1 MGNMFQI
8 QCGDALIGRCWDCIT
23 GQAFYVCQLQDNLKA
38 LNTASDQLRDL
49 RNDVMRMIINEQ
61 RPQTV
66 QLDQVGG
73 WLSRVDAVIAE
84 VNTLLSKST
93 QETQKM
99 CLAGCCSRNCY
110 SSYIFGKSV
119 AGTLEHVVGLMAEGD
134 FKEVVIRAPAFQL
147 QDDLEALKTARQEL
161 WALKE
166 DVKRKV
172 ALEEGQQK
180 KALQQVQLWLTMA
193 EVMVTEAEELERDG
207 PQQIQKLLVGD
218 ISNYMF
224 VGRVA
229 KKLEDLI
236 ALKAKGDFK
245 ELVERTLPDPVVV
258 RNYKPTVG
266 TETTLGE
273 AWSCLME
280 DEVGIVG
287 IYGMGGVGKTTLL
300 TQINNM
306 FATTP
311 NNFDLVIWAV
321 VSKDLKPEKIQEQIW
336 KNIGFFDEKW
346 ERKSLREKGDDI
358 FHVLSRKKFVLLLDD
373 IWQRVDLGEIGVA
386 LPTRQNK
393 SKIVFTTRSRR
404 VGRQMDAEKMIKV
417 KPLEWEKAWA
427 LFQLKVGCIDP
438 NFLPLAQDVAK
449 KCRGLPIALI
459 TIGHAMA
466 SRNTVEEWKHALE
479 VLRSSASSSQGMEDE
494 VFQEMEVE
502 VFSLLKF
509 SYDSLRSD
517 KVKSCFLYCSLFP
530 EDFKII
536 KDELADYWIYENF
549 CSRNEAYSIIGS
561 LVGVCLLEEEGQCVK
576 MHDVIRDMAVWIAC
590 KCEKEKHK
598 FFVKAGSQLIEVP
611 DVGEWEGSRR
621 MSLMANSFKGIH
633 IFPRCPDLFTLFLSA
648 NHGLCEINDN
658 FFQFMDALTVLDLSS
673 TGINELPKGISK
685 LNSLQYLNLS
695 RTCIKQLPVGI
706 SKLNSLQYLNLS
718 RTCVKQ
724 LPVELKM
731 LVNLKHLNLEYNI
744 QLNVIP
750 RGVISSLS
758 SLQVLRMFNIGLS
771 KYRKGEDNILGEDIM
786 LIEELQCLEHLN
798 ELNSTVGS
806 VSALQSFIS
815 AHTLLNCTRGLRLEL
830 FQGPQSLNVWWLAN
844 MKNLGVLQIFGDIDS
859 EELDVDVVMEETETH
874 NAAGGLGSSVISREA
889 CFNSLHT
896 LIVSGNLRLR
906 DLTWLILAPNL
917 TNLSVF
923 VNKHIEEIISV
934 KKFDDVEVLDENSN
948 PFLKLQVLSLN
959 KLPVLKSIYPKALS
973 FPFLEQIEVYKCPQ
987 LKKLPLNSSSA
998 KGCKVVIEAEEK
1010 WWKDVEWE
1018 DDSTK
1023 TTFLPCFVPSHRRY

>member
-84 VNTLLSKST
+84 
-93 QETQKM
+93 
-99 CLAGCCSRNCY
+99 
-110 SSYIFGKSV
+110 
-119 AGTLEHVVGLMAEGD
+119 
-134 FKEVVIRAPAFQL
+134 APAFQL

-321 VSKDLKPEKIQEQIW
+321 
-336 KNIGFFDEKW
+336 
-346 ERKSLREKGDDI
+346 
-358 FHVLSRKKFVLLLDD
+358 
-373 IWQRVDLGEIGVA
+373 RVDLGEIGVA

-494 VFQEMEVE
+494 ISKLSKM
-502 VFSLLKF
+502 
-509 SYDSLRSD
+509 
-517 KVKSCFLYCSLFP
+517 
-530 EDFKII
+530 
-536 KDELADYWIYENF
+536 LADYWIYENF

-561 LVGVCLLEEEGQCVK
+561 LVG
-576 MHDVIRDMAVWIAC
+576 
-590 KCEKEKHK
+590 
-598 FFVKAGSQLIEVP
+598 GSQLIEVP

-673 TGINELPKGISK
+673 TGINELPMGISK

-724 LPVELKM
+724 LP
-731 LVNLKHLNLEYNI
+731 
-744 QLNVIP
+744 
-750 RGVISSLS
+750 LS
-758 SLQVLRMFNIGLS
+758 
-771 KYRKGEDNILGEDIM
+771 
-786 LIEELQCLEHLN
+786 
-798 ELNSTVGS
+798 
-806 VSALQSFIS
+806 
-815 AHTLLNCTRGLRLEL
+815 
-830 FQGPQSLNVWWLAN
+830 
-844 MKNLGVLQIFGDIDS
+844 
-859 EELDVDVVMEETETH
+859 
-874 NAAGGLGSSVISREA
+874 
-889 CFNSLHT
+889 
-896 LIVSGNLRLR
+896 
-906 DLTWLILAPNL
+906 
-917 TNLSVF
+917 
-923 VNKHIEEIISV
+923 
-934 KKFDDVEVLDENSN
+934 
-948 PFLKLQVLSLN
+948 
-959 KLPVLKSIYPKALS
+959 
-973 FPFLEQIEVYKCPQ
+973 
-987 LKKLPLNSSSA
+987 
-998 KGCKVVIEAEEK
+998 
-1010 WWKDVEWE
+1010 
-1018 DDSTK
+1018 
-1023 TTFLPCFVPSHRRY
+1023 